1 MLVDPLAGDVK
12 VNVGITVDRSVVAVA
27 IDGDEVSVMMKV
39 DVAGG
44 SRVGVAGIG
53 VGDAHAVT
61 TAVMRANPNRRIA
74 NVFSFI
80 MVTSTTIIS
89 FVNPIKK
96 SLTYQLVSDS

>member
-1 MLVDPLAGDVK
+1 MFVDPVAGDVNVK
-12 VNVGITVDRSVVAVA
+12 VGITVDGSVVAVA
-27 IDGDEVSVMMKV
+27 IDGDEVSVMIKV

-44 SRVGVAGIG
+44 SGVGVGG
-53 VGDAHAVT
+53 VVVGDAHAVT
-61 TAVMRANPNRRIA
+61 TAVIRANPNRRIA

-80 MVTSTTIIS
+80 MVTSTMIIS